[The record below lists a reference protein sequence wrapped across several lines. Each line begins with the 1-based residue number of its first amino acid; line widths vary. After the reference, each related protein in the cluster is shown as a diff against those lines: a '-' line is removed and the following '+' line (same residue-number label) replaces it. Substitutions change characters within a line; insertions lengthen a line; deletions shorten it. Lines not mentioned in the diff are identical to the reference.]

1 MEVHEVD
8 HGLINQLLA
17 DSEEALNS
25 CTEKMQG
32 PAQYS
37 WSADWSFWL
46 SSSTYKYRSEEFK
59 RQFSHLPDSERLIVD
74 YACALQ
80 KDILLQ
86 GRLYLSENWLCFH
99 SNIFR
104 WETTISIALK
114 DITFMTKE
122 KTARLIPNAI
132 QIATKGEKFFFTSF
146 SARDRSYLSIFRLWQ
161 NVLLDKRLT
170 KQEFWQLVH
179 QSYGSELGLNSEE
192 MESFHSSSE
201 DNGQSRSSICDDSGE
216 RDEKLPKMISLV
228 HEPTLQA
235 EGESLNRH
243 TLPGVEESPTE
254 KQIKSPLLSS
264 ERKPV
269 KLVRSRSLE
278 KSLDLNENEN
288 LPEKSSASDSEEAV
302 KETVSENELYG
313 RLFINRVFHI
323 TADKMFEIL
332 FTNSHF
338 MQRFLNSRSIVDA
351 VSTPWNR
358 DSNGNQLRTL
368 TYTVTI
374 NNPLCGKFTTA
385 TEKQILHK
393 QSQKGQSY
401 QVDAEVL
408 THDVPYHD
416 YFYTVNR
423 YCISR
428 TSSHKCRLRVS
439 AEVKYKKQP
448 WGLVKSV
455 IEKNTWG
462 GIQENFKQLESDLL
476 MEEYAINQSIEDS
489 GKLVAL
495 RRRRRTLHRSLAES
509 LPKRSSQHSSGDT
522 GVESQGSIIG
532 RKRDAVSRTTTIIVV
547 MSVFL
552 LLLVLLN
559 ITLFLKLSKIEHA
572 AQSLYHVQLQE
583 ESSLKWLACKSLP
596 PGALESIADT
606 IADRLRVPWFSGA
619 VKINVS
625 LVPPLVLLPVLL
637 HVAALHFL
645 LGLLVLTSLPVVL
658 LWYYYLTHRRKER
671 TLFFLSLGLFSLG
684 YMYYVFLQEV
694 VPRGHVQHSQ
704 VVALTCG
711 LILMLAA
718 LTRAKKD
725 PGYLPI
731 PTGNEKPSHQGL
743 PNRNVRGSS
752 SGLHGAASSRAVN
765 GEAKGYSRVA
775 ADEPEGVKKDWC
787 TKCQLVRPARAGHCR
802 LCGSCVGEQ
811 NHQAFILALSFF
823 MLTSVYGITLTL
835 HTICRG
841 RTPFVALFYCPG
853 AYSDYRYVFKCVHP
867 DAAGMGYILL
877 IQLLNISYNVTER
890 EARLALRDN
899 TGRRLL
905 GGLVID
911 TGQYNRGFLCNWG
924 HFLSLGSSPPQRSA
938 EDIV

>member
-1 MEVHEVD
+1 MAAAAPPRQLAGAALSSPPSMEVHEVD
-8 HGLINQLLA
+8 HGHVSQLLA
-17 DSEEALNS
+17 DSEETLGV
-25 CTEKMQG
+25 CTEKMQV

-59 RQFSHLPDSERLIVD
+59 RQFSHLPDSERLVVD

-170 KQEFWQLVH
+170 RQEFWHLVH
-179 QSYGSELGLNSEE
+179 QSYGSELGLNTEE

-201 DNGQSRSSICDDSGE
+201 DNGQSRSSVCDDSGE
-216 RDEKLPKMISLV
+216 KDEKLPKMTGSAQ
-228 HEPTLQA
+228 EPPLQTDR
-235 EGESLNRH
+235 ESLNGG
-243 TLPGVEESPTE
+243 TLPEVEESPSE
-254 KQIKSPLLSS
+254 KQIKSPLPSS

-269 KLVRSRSLE
+269 NLLRSRSSE

-288 LPEKSSASDSEEAV
+288 LPEKSSASDSEEV
-302 KETVSENELYG
+302 KETVSENDLYG

-338 MQRFLNSRSIVDA
+338 MQRFLSSRSIVDA

-358 DSNGNQLRTL
+358 DTSGNQLRTL
-368 TYTVTI
+368 TYTITI

-385 TEKQILHK
+385 TEKQVLHK

-423 YCISR
+423 YYISR

-509 LPKRSSQHSSGDT
+509 LPKRSSQHSSGDM
-522 GVESQGSIIG
+522 GLESQGSIVGERVCVGACCSLDVFLFSRAGNTNIRNCFRRSG
-532 RKRDAVSRTTTIIVV
+532 RKRDALSRTTTIIVV
-547 MSVFL
+547 MSIFL

-583 ESSLKWLACKSLP
+583 ESTLNLSPEMVSKEEIPQYDKEQVKHVKGVLRDSIEMLEQLKSSLS
-596 PGALESIADT
+596 
-606 IADRLRVPWFSGA
+606 
-619 VKINVS
+619 
-625 LVPPLVLLPVLL
+625 
-637 HVAALHFL
+637 
-645 LGLLVLTSLPVVL
+645 
-658 LWYYYLTHRRKER
+658 
-671 TLFFLSLGLFSLG
+671 
-684 YMYYVFLQEV
+684 MLQ
-694 VPRGHVQHSQ
+694 R
-704 VVALTCG
+704 
-711 LILMLAA
+711 
-718 LTRAKKD
+718 
-725 PGYLPI
+725 
-731 PTGNEKPSHQGL
+731 
-743 PNRNVRGSS
+743 
-752 SGLHGAASSRAVN
+752 
-765 GEAKGYSRVA
+765 
-775 ADEPEGVKKDWC
+775 
-787 TKCQLVRPARAGHCR
+787 
-802 LCGSCVGEQ
+802 
-811 NHQAFILALSFF
+811 SFDH
-823 MLTSVYGITLTL
+823 LNKTQS
-835 HTICRG
+835 G
-841 RTPFVALFYCPG
+841 RTE
-853 AYSDYRYVFKCVHP
+853 S
-867 DAAGMGYILL
+867 
-877 IQLLNISYNVTER
+877 
-890 EARLALRDN
+890 
-899 TGRRLL
+899 
-905 GGLVID
+905 
-911 TGQYNRGFLCNWG
+911 
-924 HFLSLGSSPPQRSA
+924 
-938 EDIV
+938 

>member
-1 MEVHEVD
+1 MAAAAPPCAPRRRQPAGAAPPSPPSMEVHEVD

-37 WSADWSFWL
+37 WSADWSFWLVFLQTGSGEELSRSGLLQL

-228 HEPTLQA
+228 REPTLQA
-235 EGESLNRH
+235 EGESLNTH
-243 TLPGVEESPTE
+243 TLPGVEDSPAE
-254 KQIKSPLLSS
+254 KQIKSPLPSS

-288 LPEKSSASDSEEAV
+288 LPEKSSASDSEEV

-495 RRRRRTLHRSLAES
+495 RRRRRTLHRGLAES
-509 LPKRSSQHSSGDT
+509 LPKRSSQHSSGDM

-583 ESSLKWLACKSLP
+583 ESSLNISPEMVSKEEIPQYDKEQVQHVKGVLRDSIEM
-596 PGALESIADT
+596 LEQ
-606 IADRLRVPWFSGA
+606 L
-619 VKINVS
+619 K
-625 LVPPLVLLPVLL
+625 
-637 HVAALHFL
+637 
-645 LGLLVLTSLPVVL
+645 TSLSML
-658 LWYYYLTHRRKER
+658 QRSFDHLNR
-671 TLFFLSLGLFSLG
+671 T
-684 YMYYVFLQEV
+684 Q
-694 VPRGHVQHSQ
+694 
-704 VVALTCG
+704 
-711 LILMLAA
+711 
-718 LTRAKKD
+718 
-725 PGYLPI
+725 
-731 PTGNEKPSHQGL
+731 
-743 PNRNVRGSS
+743 
-752 SGLHGAASSRAVN
+752 SSR
-765 GEAKGYSRVA
+765 
-775 ADEPEGVKKDWC
+775 
-787 TKCQLVRPARAGHCR
+787 
-802 LCGSCVGEQ
+802 
-811 NHQAFILALSFF
+811 
-823 MLTSVYGITLTL
+823 
-835 HTICRG
+835 
-841 RTPFVALFYCPG
+841 
-853 AYSDYRYVFKCVHP
+853 
-867 DAAGMGYILL
+867 
-877 IQLLNISYNVTER
+877 TE
-890 EARLALRDN
+890 
-899 TGRRLL
+899 
-905 GGLVID
+905 
-911 TGQYNRGFLCNWG
+911 
-924 HFLSLGSSPPQRSA
+924 S
-938 EDIV
+938 

>member
-1 MEVHEVD
+1 MSGGGERPAGSVQGGSGLPGDPARGRLLHPGVMVGRERASSNWWGLQRVRVFEWKSPPGAALLSRHVAWSVCAFASPRVPSAACPQPGPQPRGSAGRGCAPRAAGGGPTPARFGVGVEAQRCLVPADAEVHEVD

-17 DSEEALNS
+17 NSEETLSS

-216 RDEKLPKMISLV
+216 RDEKLPKMIGLVREPSLQ
-228 HEPTLQA
+228 T
-235 EGESLNRH
+235 EGEPLNRH
-243 TLPGVEESPTE
+243 TLPGVEESPSE
-254 KQIKSPLLSS
+254 KQIKNPLLSS
-264 ERKPV
+264 EKKPA

-288 LPEKSSASDSEEAV
+288 LSEKSSASDSEEV
-302 KETVSENELYG
+302 KETVSDNDIYG

-489 GKLVAL
+489 GKLLAL
-495 RRRRRTLHRSLAES
+495 RRRRRTLHRGLAES
-509 LPKRSSQHSSGDT
+509 LPKRSSQHSSGDM
-522 GVESQGSIIG
+522 GVESQGSLIG

-583 ESSLKWLACKSLP
+583 ESSL
-596 PGALESIADT
+596 
-606 IADRLRVPWFSGA
+606 
-619 VKINVS
+619 
-625 LVPPLVLLPVLL
+625 
-637 HVAALHFL
+637 
-645 LGLLVLTSLPVVL
+645 
-658 LWYYYLTHRRKER
+658 
-671 TLFFLSLGLFSLG
+671 
-684 YMYYVFLQEV
+684 
-694 VPRGHVQHSQ
+694 
-704 VVALTCG
+704 
-711 LILMLAA
+711 
-718 LTRAKKD
+718 
-725 PGYLPI
+725 
-731 PTGNEKPSHQGL
+731 
-743 PNRNVRGSS
+743 
-752 SGLHGAASSRAVN
+752 
-765 GEAKGYSRVA
+765 
-775 ADEPEGVKKDWC
+775 
-787 TKCQLVRPARAGHCR
+787 
-802 LCGSCVGEQ
+802 
-811 NHQAFILALSFF
+811 
-823 MLTSVYGITLTL
+823 
-835 HTICRG
+835 
-841 RTPFVALFYCPG
+841 
-853 AYSDYRYVFKCVHP
+853 
-867 DAAGMGYILL
+867 
-877 IQLLNISYNVTER
+877 NISPEMVSKEEIPQYDKEQVKHVKGV
-890 EARLALRDN
+890 LRDSIEM
-899 TGRRLL
+899 LEQL
-905 GGLVID
+905 KIS
-911 TGQYNRGFLCNWG
+911 
-924 HFLSLGSSPPQRSA
+924 LSMLQRSFDHLNRTQSSKT
-938 EDIV
+938 ES

>member
-1 MEVHEVD
+1 F
-8 HGLINQLLA
+8 Q
-17 DSEEALNS
+17 
-25 CTEKMQG
+25 
-32 PAQYS
+32 
-37 WSADWSFWL
+37 L

-59 RQFSHLPDSERLIVD
+59 RQFSHLPESERLVVD

-179 QSYGSELGLNSEE
+179 QSYGSELGLNTEE
-192 MESFHSSSE
+192 MENFHSSSE
-201 DNGQSRSSICDDSGE
+201 DNGQPRSSVCDESGE
-216 RDEKLPKMISLV
+216 KDEKLPKATGSTR
-228 HEPTLQA
+228 EPTLQT
-235 EGESLNRH
+235 EGEPLNGH
-243 TLPGVEESPTE
+243 SVPGVEESPSE
-254 KQIKSPLLSS
+254 KQIKKSPLPSS

-269 KLVRSRSLE
+269 NLVRSRSLE

-302 KETVSENELYG
+302 KETVSENDLYG
-313 RLFINRVFHI
+313 RIFINRVFHI

-338 MQRFLNSRSIVDA
+338 MQRFLSSRSIVDA

-358 DSNGNQLRTL
+358 DTSGNQLRTL
-368 TYTVTI
+368 TYTITI

-393 QSQKGQSY
+393 QSQKGESY

-423 YCISR
+423 YYISR
-428 TSSHKCRLRVS
+428 ASSHKCRLRVS

-462 GIQENFKQLESDLL
+462 GIQENFKQLESELL

-495 RRRRRTLHRSLAES
+495 RRRRRTLHRGLAES
-509 LPKRSSQHSSGDT
+509 LPKRSSQHSSGDM
-522 GVESQGSIIG
+522 GLEPQAGIVG
-532 RKRDAVSRTTTIIVV
+532 RKRDPLSRTTTIIVV
-547 MSVFL
+547 MSIFL

-583 ESSLKWLACKSLP
+583 ESTL
-596 PGALESIADT
+596 
-606 IADRLRVPWFSGA
+606 
-619 VKINVS
+619 NVS
-625 LVPPLVLLPVLL
+625 PEIVSKEEISQYDKEQVKHVKGVLRDSIEMLEQLK
-637 HVAALHFL
+637 
-645 LGLLVLTSLPVVL
+645 TSL
-658 LWYYYLTHRRKER
+658 
-671 TLFFLSLGLFSLG
+671 S
-684 YMYYVFLQEV
+684 MLQ
-694 VPRGHVQHSQ
+694 R
-704 VVALTCG
+704 
-711 LILMLAA
+711 
-718 LTRAKKD
+718 
-725 PGYLPI
+725 
-731 PTGNEKPSHQGL
+731 
-743 PNRNVRGSS
+743 
-752 SGLHGAASSRAVN
+752 
-765 GEAKGYSRVA
+765 
-775 ADEPEGVKKDWC
+775 
-787 TKCQLVRPARAGHCR
+787 
-802 LCGSCVGEQ
+802 
-811 NHQAFILALSFF
+811 SFDH
-823 MLTSVYGITLTL
+823 LNKTQS
-835 HTICRG
+835 G
-841 RTPFVALFYCPG
+841 RTE
-853 AYSDYRYVFKCVHP
+853 S
-867 DAAGMGYILL
+867 
-877 IQLLNISYNVTER
+877 
-890 EARLALRDN
+890 
-899 TGRRLL
+899 
-905 GGLVID
+905 
-911 TGQYNRGFLCNWG
+911 
-924 HFLSLGSSPPQRSA
+924 
-938 EDIV
+938 

>member
-1 MEVHEVD
+1 MTPAAAPPRPAAAPAPGRAGRRRAAQEVHEVD
-8 HGLINQLLA
+8 HGLISQLLA
-17 DSEEALNS
+17 DSEETPSS

-46 SSSTYKYRSEEFK
+46 SSSSYKYRSEEFK

-161 NVLLDKRLT
+161 NVLLDK
-170 KQEFWQLVH
+170 
-179 QSYGSELGLNSEE
+179 
-192 MESFHSSSE
+192 
-201 DNGQSRSSICDDSGE
+201 
-216 RDEKLPKMISLV
+216 
-228 HEPTLQA
+228 
-235 EGESLNRH
+235 
-243 TLPGVEESPTE
+243 VEESPSE
-254 KQIKSPLLSS
+254 KEVKKSPLPSS
-264 ERKPV
+264 ERKSV

-278 KSLDLNENEN
+278 KSLDLNENEDP
-288 LPEKSSASDSEEAV
+288 PEKSSASDSEEAV
-302 KETVSENELYG
+302 KETVSENDLYG

-476 MEEYAINQSIEDS
+476 MEEYAINQSIEDT

-509 LPKRSSQHSSGDT
+509 LPKRSSQHSSGDM
-522 GVESQGSIIG
+522 GVQSQSSIVG

-583 ESSLKWLACKSLP
+583 ESSL
-596 PGALESIADT
+596 
-606 IADRLRVPWFSGA
+606 
-619 VKINVS
+619 
-625 LVPPLVLLPVLL
+625 
-637 HVAALHFL
+637 
-645 LGLLVLTSLPVVL
+645 
-658 LWYYYLTHRRKER
+658 
-671 TLFFLSLGLFSLG
+671 
-684 YMYYVFLQEV
+684 
-694 VPRGHVQHSQ
+694 
-704 VVALTCG
+704 
-711 LILMLAA
+711 
-718 LTRAKKD
+718 
-725 PGYLPI
+725 
-731 PTGNEKPSHQGL
+731 
-743 PNRNVRGSS
+743 
-752 SGLHGAASSRAVN
+752 
-765 GEAKGYSRVA
+765 
-775 ADEPEGVKKDWC
+775 
-787 TKCQLVRPARAGHCR
+787 
-802 LCGSCVGEQ
+802 
-811 NHQAFILALSFF
+811 
-823 MLTSVYGITLTL
+823 
-835 HTICRG
+835 
-841 RTPFVALFYCPG
+841 
-853 AYSDYRYVFKCVHP
+853 
-867 DAAGMGYILL
+867 
-877 IQLLNISYNVTER
+877 NISPEMVSKEEIPQYDKEQVKHVKGV
-890 EARLALRDN
+890 LRDSIEM
-899 TGRRLL
+899 LEQL
-905 GGLVID
+905 KSS
-911 TGQYNRGFLCNWG
+911 
-924 HFLSLGSSPPQRSA
+924 LSVLQRSFDHLNRTQSGKT
-938 EDIV
+938 ES

>member
-1 MEVHEVD
+1 MLENTR
-8 HGLINQLLA
+8 GKN
-17 DSEEALNS
+17 
-25 CTEKMQG
+25 
-32 PAQYS
+32 PS
-37 WSADWSFWL
+37 WSPELGCLPGPSGKAAPVRCHAVRGARGQRDPRGARPGGDGRHRLRPAAGEGAAPGKALPRPGPGAAAQQEVGARRHRRRLPAGAEL
-46 SSSTYKYRSEEFK
+46 SRRRHSRCQVGRGAGRGAGSAGAAAGA
-59 RQFSHLPDSERLIVD
+59 HLHPACGSAPPRL
-74 YACALQ
+74 A
-80 KDILLQ
+80 K
-86 GRLYLSENWLCFH
+86 
-99 SNIFR
+99 
-104 WETTISIALK
+104 IAG
-114 DITFMTKE
+114 TVTN
-122 KTARLIPNAI
+122 TP
-132 QIATKGEKFFFTSF
+132 Q
-146 SARDRSYLSIFRLWQ
+146 
-161 NVLLDKRLT
+161 RLT

-216 RDEKLPKMISLV
+216 RDEKLPKMIGLV
-228 HEPTLQA
+228 REPTLQT
-235 EGESLNRH
+235 EGESLNKH
-243 TLPGVEESPTE
+243 MLPGVEESPSE
-254 KQIKSPLLSS
+254 KQIKSPLPSP
-264 ERKPV
+264 ERKPA

-302 KETVSENELYG
+302 KETVSDNDLYG

-489 GKLVAL
+489 GKLLAL
-495 RRRRRTLHRSLAES
+495 RRRRRTLHRGLAES
-509 LPKRSSQHSSGDT
+509 LPKRSSQHSSGDM

-583 ESSLKWLACKSLP
+583 ESSL
-596 PGALESIADT
+596 
-606 IADRLRVPWFSGA
+606 
-619 VKINVS
+619 NVS
-625 LVPPLVLLPVLL
+625 PEIVSKEEIPQYDKEQVK
-637 HVAALHFL
+637 HV
-645 LGLLVLTSLPVVL
+645 
-658 LWYYYLTHRRKER
+658 
-671 TLFFLSLGLFSLG
+671 
-684 YMYYVFLQEV
+684 
-694 VPRGHVQHSQ
+694 
-704 VVALTCG
+704 
-711 LILMLAA
+711 
-718 LTRAKKD
+718 
-725 PGYLPI
+725 
-731 PTGNEKPSHQGL
+731 
-743 PNRNVRGSS
+743 
-752 SGLHGAASSRAVN
+752 
-765 GEAKGYSRVA
+765 KGV
-775 ADEPEGVKKDWC
+775 
-787 TKCQLVRPARAGHCR
+787 
-802 LCGSCVGEQ
+802 
-811 NHQAFILALSFF
+811 
-823 MLTSVYGITLTL
+823 
-835 HTICRG
+835 
-841 RTPFVALFYCPG
+841 
-853 AYSDYRYVFKCVHP
+853 
-867 DAAGMGYILL
+867 
-877 IQLLNISYNVTER
+877 
-890 EARLALRDN
+890 LRDSIEM
-899 TGRRLL
+899 LEQL
-905 GGLVID
+905 KIS
-911 TGQYNRGFLCNWG
+911 
-924 HFLSLGSSPPQRSA
+924 LSMLQRSFDYLNRTQSSKT
-938 EDIV
+938 ES

>member
-1 MEVHEVD
+1 MPSHLQPSLPNLWALAARGRHPRRCSGEPAFPQTSPPPFTSLISRSGGRPPRSGQGGAQPAAPPAPGQGRGAWPPGSRSGRRWPRRQRWRAIGRPGRSGPFPSPPWSGLSAPFSAEPQTPLGREVHEVD
-8 HGLINQLLA
+8 HGLISQLLA
-17 DSEEALNS
+17 DSEETLGS

-37 WSADWSFWL
+37 WSTDWSFWL

-104 WETTISIALK
+104 WETTITIALK

-216 RDEKLPKMISLV
+216 RDEKLPKMIGLV
-228 HEPTLQA
+228 QEPTLQT

-243 TLPGVEESPTE
+243 ALPGVEESTSE

-269 KLVRSRSLE
+269 KLLRSRSLE

-288 LPEKSSASDSEEAV
+288 LTEKSSASDSEEV
-302 KETVSENELYG
+302 KETVPENDLYG

-358 DSNGNQLRTL
+358 DSSGNQLRTL

-495 RRRRRTLHRSLAES
+495 RRRRRTLHQSLAES
-509 LPKRSSQHSSGDT
+509 LPKRSSQHSSGDM

-559 ITLFLKLSKIEHA
+559 ITLFFKLSKIEHA

-583 ESSLKWLACKSLP
+583 ESSL
-596 PGALESIADT
+596 
-606 IADRLRVPWFSGA
+606 
-619 VKINVS
+619 
-625 LVPPLVLLPVLL
+625 
-637 HVAALHFL
+637 
-645 LGLLVLTSLPVVL
+645 
-658 LWYYYLTHRRKER
+658 
-671 TLFFLSLGLFSLG
+671 
-684 YMYYVFLQEV
+684 
-694 VPRGHVQHSQ
+694 
-704 VVALTCG
+704 
-711 LILMLAA
+711 
-718 LTRAKKD
+718 
-725 PGYLPI
+725 
-731 PTGNEKPSHQGL
+731 
-743 PNRNVRGSS
+743 
-752 SGLHGAASSRAVN
+752 
-765 GEAKGYSRVA
+765 
-775 ADEPEGVKKDWC
+775 
-787 TKCQLVRPARAGHCR
+787 
-802 LCGSCVGEQ
+802 
-811 NHQAFILALSFF
+811 
-823 MLTSVYGITLTL
+823 
-835 HTICRG
+835 
-841 RTPFVALFYCPG
+841 
-853 AYSDYRYVFKCVHP
+853 
-867 DAAGMGYILL
+867 
-877 IQLLNISYNVTER
+877 NISPEMVSKEEIPQYDKEQVKHVKGV
-890 EARLALRDN
+890 LRDSIEM
-899 TGRRLL
+899 LEQL
-905 GGLVID
+905 KIS
-911 TGQYNRGFLCNWG
+911 
-924 HFLSLGSSPPQRSA
+924 LSMLQRSFDHLNRTQSGKT
-938 EDIV
+938 ES

>member
-1 MEVHEVD
+1 
-8 HGLINQLLA
+8 
-17 DSEEALNS
+17 
-25 CTEKMQG
+25 
-32 PAQYS
+32 
-37 WSADWSFWL
+37 L

-170 KQEFWQLVH
+170 KQEFWHLVH

-216 RDEKLPKMISLV
+216 RDEKLPKMIGLV
-228 HEPTLQA
+228 REPTLQT
-235 EGESLNRH
+235 EGESVNRH
-243 TLPGVEESPTE
+243 MLPGVKESSSE
-254 KQIKSPLLSS
+254 KQVKSPLPSS
-264 ERKPV
+264 ERKPA

-302 KETVSENELYG
+302 KETVSDNDLYG

-489 GKLVAL
+489 GKLLAL
-495 RRRRRTLHRSLAES
+495 RRRRRTLHRGLAES
-509 LPKRSSQHSSGDT
+509 LPKRSSQHSSADMGL
-522 GVESQGSIIG
+522 ESQGSLIG

-583 ESSLKWLACKSLP
+583 ESSL
-596 PGALESIADT
+596 
-606 IADRLRVPWFSGA
+606 
-619 VKINVS
+619 
-625 LVPPLVLLPVLL
+625 
-637 HVAALHFL
+637 
-645 LGLLVLTSLPVVL
+645 
-658 LWYYYLTHRRKER
+658 
-671 TLFFLSLGLFSLG
+671 
-684 YMYYVFLQEV
+684 
-694 VPRGHVQHSQ
+694 
-704 VVALTCG
+704 
-711 LILMLAA
+711 
-718 LTRAKKD
+718 
-725 PGYLPI
+725 
-731 PTGNEKPSHQGL
+731 
-743 PNRNVRGSS
+743 
-752 SGLHGAASSRAVN
+752 
-765 GEAKGYSRVA
+765 
-775 ADEPEGVKKDWC
+775 
-787 TKCQLVRPARAGHCR
+787 
-802 LCGSCVGEQ
+802 
-811 NHQAFILALSFF
+811 
-823 MLTSVYGITLTL
+823 
-835 HTICRG
+835 
-841 RTPFVALFYCPG
+841 
-853 AYSDYRYVFKCVHP
+853 
-867 DAAGMGYILL
+867 
-877 IQLLNISYNVTER
+877 NISPEIVSKEEIPQYDKEQVKHVKGV
-890 EARLALRDN
+890 LRDSIEM
-899 TGRRLL
+899 LEQL
-905 GGLVID
+905 KIS
-911 TGQYNRGFLCNWG
+911 
-924 HFLSLGSSPPQRSA
+924 LSMLQRSFDHLNRTQSSKT
-938 EDIV
+938 ES

>member
-1 MEVHEVD
+1 MAAAAPLRRLAGAAPPSPPSMEVHEVD
-8 HGLINQLLA
+8 HGLISQLLA
-17 DSEEALNS
+17 DSEEALGS
-25 CTEKMQG
+25 CSEKMQV

-179 QSYGSELGLNSEE
+179 QSYGSELGLNTEE

-201 DNGQSRSSICDDSGE
+201 DNGQSRSSVCDEPGE
-216 RDEKLPKMISLV
+216 RDDKLPKTIGLV
-228 HEPTLQA
+228 REPTLQT
-235 EGESLNRH
+235 EGESLSRH
-243 TLPGVEESPTE
+243 ALSGVEESPTE
-254 KQIKSPLLSS
+254 TQIKKSPLPSS
-264 ERKPV
+264 ERKSV
-269 KLVRSRSLE
+269 KLVRSRSFE

-302 KETVSENELYG
+302 KETVSENDLFG

-358 DSNGNQLRTL
+358 DSSGNQLRTL

-476 MEEYAINQSIEDS
+476 MEEYALNQSIEDT

-509 LPKRSSQHSSGDT
+509 LPKRSSQHSSGDM
-522 GVESQGSIIG
+522 GLESQGSIIG
-532 RKRDAVSRTTTIIVV
+532 RKRYPVNRTTTIIVV

-583 ESSLKWLACKSLP
+583 ESSLNISPEMVSKEEIPQYDKEQVKHVKGVLRDSIEM
-596 PGALESIADT
+596 LEQ
-606 IADRLRVPWFSGA
+606 L
-619 VKINVS
+619 K
-625 LVPPLVLLPVLL
+625 
-637 HVAALHFL
+637 
-645 LGLLVLTSLPVVL
+645 
-658 LWYYYLTHRRKER
+658 
-671 TLFFLSLGLFSLG
+671 LSLS
-684 YMYYVFLQEV
+684 
-694 VPRGHVQHSQ
+694 
-704 VVALTCG
+704 
-711 LILMLAA
+711 ML
-718 LTRAKKD
+718 
-725 PGYLPI
+725 
-731 PTGNEKPSHQGL
+731 
-743 PNRNVRGSS
+743 
-752 SGLHGAASSRAVN
+752 
-765 GEAKGYSRVA
+765 
-775 ADEPEGVKKDWC
+775 
-787 TKCQLVRPARAGHCR
+787 
-802 LCGSCVGEQ
+802 
-811 NHQAFILALSFF
+811 
-823 MLTSVYGITLTL
+823 
-835 HTICRG
+835 
-841 RTPFVALFYCPG
+841 
-853 AYSDYRYVFKCVHP
+853 
-867 DAAGMGYILL
+867 
-877 IQLLNISYNVTER
+877 
-890 EARLALRDN
+890 
-899 TGRRLL
+899 
-905 GGLVID
+905 
-911 TGQYNRGFLCNWG
+911 
-924 HFLSLGSSPPQRSA
+924 QRSF
-938 EDIV
+938 DHLNRTQSSKPDS

>member
-1 MEVHEVD
+1 
-8 HGLINQLLA
+8 Q
-17 DSEEALNS
+17 
-25 CTEKMQG
+25 
-32 PAQYS
+32 
-37 WSADWSFWL
+37 
-46 SSSTYKYRSEEFK
+46 
-59 RQFSHLPDSERLIVD
+59 
-74 YACALQ
+74 
-80 KDILLQ
+80 
-86 GRLYLSENWLCFH
+86 
-99 SNIFR
+99 
-104 WETTISIALK
+104 
-114 DITFMTKE
+114 
-122 KTARLIPNAI
+122 
-132 QIATKGEKFFFTSF
+132 
-146 SARDRSYLSIFRLWQ
+146 
-161 NVLLDKRLT
+161 RLT

-216 RDEKLPKMISLV
+216 RDEKLPKMIGLV
-228 HEPTLQA
+228 REPTLQM

-243 TLPGVEESPTE
+243 ALPEVEESPSE
-254 KQIKSPLLSS
+254 KQIKKSPLPSS

-288 LPEKSSASDSEEAV
+288 LLEKSSASDSEEV
-302 KETVSENELYG
+302 KETVSENDLYG

-358 DSNGNQLRTL
+358 DSSGNQLRTL

-495 RRRRRTLHRSLAES
+495 RRRRRTLHRSLTES
-509 LPKRSSQHSSGDT
+509 LFFFSSNEMA
-522 GVESQGSIIG
+522 VESQGSIIG

-583 ESSLKWLACKSLP
+583 ESSLNMSPEMVSKEDIPQYDK
-596 PGALESIADT
+596 EQ
-606 IADRLRVPWFSGA
+606 
-619 VKINVS
+619 VK
-625 LVPPLVLLPVLL
+625 
-637 HVAALHFL
+637 HV
-645 LGLLVLTSLPVVL
+645 
-658 LWYYYLTHRRKER
+658 
-671 TLFFLSLGLFSLG
+671 
-684 YMYYVFLQEV
+684 
-694 VPRGHVQHSQ
+694 
-704 VVALTCG
+704 
-711 LILMLAA
+711 
-718 LTRAKKD
+718 
-725 PGYLPI
+725 
-731 PTGNEKPSHQGL
+731 
-743 PNRNVRGSS
+743 
-752 SGLHGAASSRAVN
+752 
-765 GEAKGYSRVA
+765 KGV
-775 ADEPEGVKKDWC
+775 
-787 TKCQLVRPARAGHCR
+787 
-802 LCGSCVGEQ
+802 
-811 NHQAFILALSFF
+811 
-823 MLTSVYGITLTL
+823 
-835 HTICRG
+835 
-841 RTPFVALFYCPG
+841 
-853 AYSDYRYVFKCVHP
+853 
-867 DAAGMGYILL
+867 
-877 IQLLNISYNVTER
+877 
-890 EARLALRDN
+890 LRDSIEI
-899 TGRRLL
+899 LEQL
-905 GGLVID
+905 KSS
-911 TGQYNRGFLCNWG
+911 
-924 HFLSLGSSPPQRSA
+924 LSMLQRSFDHLNRTQSGKT
-938 EDIV
+938 ES

>member
-1 MEVHEVD
+1 MPPAAALPWPAAAPIPGRAGRRRAAQEVHEVD
-8 HGLINQLLA
+8 HGLISQLLA
-17 DSEEALNS
+17 DSEETPSS

-161 NVLLDKRLT
+161 NVLLDK
-170 KQEFWQLVH
+170 
-179 QSYGSELGLNSEE
+179 
-192 MESFHSSSE
+192 
-201 DNGQSRSSICDDSGE
+201 
-216 RDEKLPKMISLV
+216 
-228 HEPTLQA
+228 
-235 EGESLNRH
+235 
-243 TLPGVEESPTE
+243 VEESPSE
-254 KQIKSPLLSS
+254 KQLKKSPLPSS
-264 ERKPV
+264 ERKSV

-278 KSLDLNENEN
+278 KSLDLNENED

-302 KETVSENELYG
+302 KETVSENDLYG

-338 MQRFLNSRSIVDA
+338 MQRFLSSRSIVDA

-428 TSSHKCRLRVS
+428 TSNHKCRLRVS

-476 MEEYAINQSIEDS
+476 MEEYAINQSIEDT

-509 LPKRSSQHSSGDT
+509 LPKRSSQHSSGDM
-522 GVESQGSIIG
+522 GLQSQSSIVG

-583 ESSLKWLACKSLP
+583 ESSLNISPDMVSKEEIPQYDKEQVKHVKGVLR
-596 PGALESIADT
+596 ESIEM
-606 IADRLRVPWFSGA
+606 LEQLKS
-619 VKINVS
+619 S
-625 LVPPLVLLPVLL
+625 LSVL
-637 HVAALHFL
+637 
-645 LGLLVLTSLPVVL
+645 
-658 LWYYYLTHRRKER
+658 
-671 TLFFLSLGLFSLG
+671 
-684 YMYYVFLQEV
+684 
-694 VPRGHVQHSQ
+694 
-704 VVALTCG
+704 
-711 LILMLAA
+711 
-718 LTRAKKD
+718 
-725 PGYLPI
+725 
-731 PTGNEKPSHQGL
+731 
-743 PNRNVRGSS
+743 
-752 SGLHGAASSRAVN
+752 
-765 GEAKGYSRVA
+765 
-775 ADEPEGVKKDWC
+775 
-787 TKCQLVRPARAGHCR
+787 
-802 LCGSCVGEQ
+802 
-811 NHQAFILALSFF
+811 
-823 MLTSVYGITLTL
+823 
-835 HTICRG
+835 
-841 RTPFVALFYCPG
+841 
-853 AYSDYRYVFKCVHP
+853 
-867 DAAGMGYILL
+867 
-877 IQLLNISYNVTER
+877 
-890 EARLALRDN
+890 
-899 TGRRLL
+899 
-905 GGLVID
+905 
-911 TGQYNRGFLCNWG
+911 
-924 HFLSLGSSPPQRSA
+924 QRSFDHLNRTQSGKT
-938 EDIV
+938 ES

>member
-1 MEVHEVD
+1 VVPD
-8 HGLINQLLA
+8 QL
-17 DSEEALNS
+17 
-25 CTEKMQG
+25 
-32 PAQYS
+32 
-37 WSADWSFWL
+37 
-46 SSSTYKYRSEEFK
+46 
-59 RQFSHLPDSERLIVD
+59 
-74 YACALQ
+74 
-80 KDILLQ
+80 
-86 GRLYLSENWLCFH
+86 
-99 SNIFR
+99 
-104 WETTISIALK
+104 
-114 DITFMTKE
+114 TFF
-122 KTARLIPNAI
+122 
-132 QIATKGEKFFFTSF
+132 Q
-146 SARDRSYLSIFRLWQ
+146 
-161 NVLLDKRLT
+161 RLT

-216 RDEKLPKMISLV
+216 RDEKLPKMIGLV
-228 HEPTLQA
+228 REPTLQT
-235 EGESLNRH
+235 EGESLARPA
-243 TLPGVEESPTE
+243 LPGVEESPSE
-254 KQIKSPLLSS
+254 KQIKRSPPPSS

-338 MQRFLNSRSIVDA
+338 MQRFLSSRSIVDA

-358 DSNGNQLRTL
+358 DSSGNQLRTL

-423 YCISR
+423 YCINR
-428 TSSHKCRLRVS
+428 TSSQKCRLRVS

-509 LPKRSSQHSSGDT
+509 FSRAGNVNVRSCFRRT
-522 GVESQGSIIG
+522 G

-559 ITLFLKLSKIEHA
+559 VTLFLKLSKIEHA

-583 ESSLKWLACKSLP
+583 ESSL
-596 PGALESIADT
+596 
-606 IADRLRVPWFSGA
+606 
-619 VKINVS
+619 
-625 LVPPLVLLPVLL
+625 
-637 HVAALHFL
+637 
-645 LGLLVLTSLPVVL
+645 
-658 LWYYYLTHRRKER
+658 
-671 TLFFLSLGLFSLG
+671 
-684 YMYYVFLQEV
+684 
-694 VPRGHVQHSQ
+694 
-704 VVALTCG
+704 
-711 LILMLAA
+711 
-718 LTRAKKD
+718 
-725 PGYLPI
+725 
-731 PTGNEKPSHQGL
+731 
-743 PNRNVRGSS
+743 
-752 SGLHGAASSRAVN
+752 
-765 GEAKGYSRVA
+765 
-775 ADEPEGVKKDWC
+775 
-787 TKCQLVRPARAGHCR
+787 
-802 LCGSCVGEQ
+802 
-811 NHQAFILALSFF
+811 
-823 MLTSVYGITLTL
+823 
-835 HTICRG
+835 
-841 RTPFVALFYCPG
+841 
-853 AYSDYRYVFKCVHP
+853 
-867 DAAGMGYILL
+867 
-877 IQLLNISYNVTER
+877 NISPEMVSKEEIPQYDKEQVKHVKGV
-890 EARLALRDN
+890 LRDSIEM
-899 TGRRLL
+899 LEQL
-905 GGLVID
+905 KIS
-911 TGQYNRGFLCNWG
+911 
-924 HFLSLGSSPPQRSA
+924 LSMLQRSFDHLNRTQSGKP
-938 EDIV
+938 ES